1 MSLLGVQIKWLV
13 RSYRQSGERRESY
26 HRCDFWVANDGYE
39 CAHGGKTSFPIP
51 KLVKTNTDVP
61 SLWMVTGQP
70 SSFELFEM
78 VYCLEQPSP
87 RQHFDHDMSQKG
99 WALKLLQKGG
109 AASQSKALLRSTM
122 LNSPN
127 LFGRSVQGF
136 LPFGGDG
143 TGDNHGFIHLHGRIK
158 LFASRL
164 SHIGESIVPR
174 GETRD

>member
-1 MSLLGVQIKWLV
+1 MMDMNV
-13 RSYRQSGERRESY
+13 
-26 HRCDFWVANDGYE
+26 
-39 CAHGGKTSFPIP
+39 AHGGKTSFPIP
-51 KLVKTNTDVP
+51 KRVKAKTGVP

-78 VYCLEQPSP
+78 VYWLEQPSP

-99 WALKLLQKGG
+99 CALKLLQKGG
-109 AASQSKALLRSTM
+109 AASQSKALLRSAM

-127 LFGRSVQGF
+127 RFGRSVQGL

-143 TGDNHGFIHLHGRIK
+143 TGDNHGFRHLHRRIK

-164 SHIGESIVPR
+164 GHIEESIVPR
-174 GETRD
+174 GETTD